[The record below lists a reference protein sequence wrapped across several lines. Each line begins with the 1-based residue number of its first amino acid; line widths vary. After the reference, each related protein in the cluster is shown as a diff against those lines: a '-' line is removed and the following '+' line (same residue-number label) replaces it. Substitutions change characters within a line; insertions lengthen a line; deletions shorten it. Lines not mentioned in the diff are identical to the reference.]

1 MKVAKF
7 EIKMILALFLSRYD
21 YKLVDGTG
29 QPPKQLPQ
37 PNRND
42 FHQVCIHVI
51 SEILGLNLLAGAQ
64 SKPLQPCFLNYRK
77 VAE

>member
-7 EIKMILALFLSRYD
+7 EIKMILALFLSRYN

-42 FHQVCIHVI
+42 FRQVCIHLYLCI
-51 SEILGLNLLAGAQ
+51 FRNTKSESVGG
-64 SKPLQPCFLNYRK
+64 STVET
-77 VAE
+77 VATMLP